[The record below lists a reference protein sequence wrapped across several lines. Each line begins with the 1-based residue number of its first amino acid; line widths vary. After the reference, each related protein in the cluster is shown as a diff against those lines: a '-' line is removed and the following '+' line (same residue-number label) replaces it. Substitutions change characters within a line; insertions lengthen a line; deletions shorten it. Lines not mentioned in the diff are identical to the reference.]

1 MFDRRTPVA
10 LALLALTAT
19 ALADGGKSGKAG
31 SNQNSNQNASQTSN
45 ERNSTLAR
53 FVGEWEGQVSIVGS
67 DGMTSASF
75 CDASLRFDDQ
85 GRLLACFTGTVQGKA
100 FEAST
105 LVSAQG
111 NSFSA
116 QWTDNRM
123 SEVRN
128 TSGSPSG
135 SELVLNS
142 SDKAFRQTFKVQN
155 DNRLTIDLY
164 SVNKEGKA
172 SLLLSVDMDRLP
184 KDVKSTASANF
195 DSSPLLG
202 KLRKNAVAG
211 VSGE

>member
-19 ALADGGKSGKAG
+19 ALADSGKASG
-31 SNQNSNQNASQTSN
+31 NKNQSNSQNSSQNQS
-45 ERNSTLAR
+45 ERNSTLSR
-53 FVGEWEGQVSIVGS
+53 FVGEWEGQVSIVGN

-105 LVSAQG
+105 LVTAQG
-111 NSFSA
+111 QSFLS
-116 QWTDNRM
+116 QWADNRT
-123 SEVRN
+123 SEVRSA
-128 TSGSPSG
+128 SGSPSG
-135 SELVLNS
+135 SELILNS
-142 SDKAFRQTFKVQN
+142 SDKSFRQTFKVQN

-172 SLLLSVDMDRLP
+172 SLLLSVDMDRLA